1 MSYKSVSRNI
11 EVHTTLSADH
21 IAYREQLKVPLTHQK
36 HVVAQLNRGELCTEV
51 KFLGLRFVQILNCG
65 FGQY

>member
-11 EVHTTLSADH
+11 EVHTILSADH
-21 IAYREQLKVPLTHQK
+21 IACGEQLKVSQK
-36 HVVAQLNRGELCTEV
+36 YVVAQWNRGELRTEV

-65 FGQY
+65 FEQY